1 MSTILDALKRVQ
13 DESDPR
19 SLHESVTKSGPPRP
33 PRRGGSRFPLIA
45 LLLFFGLGA
54 GAWFVWPGQESLLA
68 YLPFGKDAE
77 SSSQDSRVAA
87 ATSPNS
93 PAPIAPLEP
102 GTRLS
107 PQERQQLQKERQQR
121 GANDQ
126 AEMRLRERERR
137 AEASRLGAQAPA
149 VKPQAP
155 PVSERVADPG
165 KKAATAS
172 SSKRETSAPKVP
184 RRRTTPSRQSPAR
197 SATPETRTPE
207 PRAVRPQPQEYRT
220 EPLIETGFALE
231 PAQRRKPGSVVEVVE
246 REASGQTLPAVTIEA
261 VRWHPEPKRRE
272 VTLLIDGSR
281 SVEAREGDTV
291 SGMLIHRID
300 PGTVEVHHGDREHLL
315 SLLD

>member
-45 LLLFFGLGA
+45 LLLFFVLGA

-68 YLPFGKDAE
+68 YLPLGKDAE

-93 PAPIAPLEP
+93 PAPIAPLKP

-121 GANDQ
+121 AANDQ
-126 AEMRLRERERR
+126 AEMRRRERERR
-137 AEASRLGAQAPA
+137 AEASRLVAQAPA

-165 KKAATAS
+165 KQATTAS

-197 SATPETRTPE
+197 GATPE
-207 PRAVRPQPQEYRT
+207 PRAARPQPQEYRT

-231 PAQRRKPGSVVEVVE
+231 PAPRSKPGSVVE
-246 REASGQTLPAVTIEA
+246 REASGQTLPAVTIEV